1 MMRLIE
7 LQEVKNCCGPLT
19 IRVGD
24 VLMISGSG
32 GRIESGEAIE
42 LGGPYL
48 PATAVTS
55 GEVLTA
61 MGVPHTMLAWARRP
75 GPAILMVVVGNPWQE
90 TEKTFLHVNV
100 EE

>member
-1 MMRLIE
+1 MPRLIE
-7 LQEVKNCCGPLT
+7 LQDVKNCSEALT

-32 GRIESGEAIE
+32 GRIESGSSIE
-42 LGGPYL
+42 LGGPYI

-55 GEVLTA
+55 GEVLTP
-61 MGVPHTMLAWARRP
+61 MGAPHTMLAWACRR
-75 GPAILMVVVGNPWQE
+75 GLTILEIVSGDPWQE
-90 TEKTFLHVNV
+90 TQKTILHVNV